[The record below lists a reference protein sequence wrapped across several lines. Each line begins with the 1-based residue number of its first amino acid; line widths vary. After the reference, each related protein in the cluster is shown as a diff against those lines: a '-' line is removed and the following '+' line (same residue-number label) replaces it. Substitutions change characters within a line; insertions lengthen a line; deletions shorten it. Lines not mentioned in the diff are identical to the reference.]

1 MALTK
6 AQIKA
11 AKAEEAAKVAE
22 QKAADELRAKAIELS
37 GGDAAAFDALAE
49 NDRQKFVDDA
59 QAAIDAA
66 EDASANVKFP
76 AKIKLTCPF
85 GYLDDAGVPHMWGP
99 NQEVTDPAEIKDLI
113 DHCAEHVV
121 LE

>member
-11 AKAEEAAKVAE
+11 AQAEAAAKEAE
-22 QKAADELRAKAIELS
+22 QKAADDLRAKAIELS
-37 GGDAAAFDALAE
+37 GGDAAAFDALADA
-49 NDRQKFVDDA
+49 DRQKFIDDA
-59 QAAIDAA
+59 QVAIDAEA
-66 EDASANVKFP
+66 DAPAKVKLP

-85 GYLDDAGVPHMWGP
+85 GYLDDAGAQHMWGP